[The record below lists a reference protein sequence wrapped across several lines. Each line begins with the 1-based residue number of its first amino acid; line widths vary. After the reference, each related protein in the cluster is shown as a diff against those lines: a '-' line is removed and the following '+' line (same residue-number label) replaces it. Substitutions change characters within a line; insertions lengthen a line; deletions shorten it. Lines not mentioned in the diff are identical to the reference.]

1 MLQAAL
7 LVVSLAALAA
17 PAAWGGRA
25 DRWGAAFLLAD
36 MLLSPLAQH
45 LMIDDV
51 RWGVALVDLGCAA
64 GLVGLAL
71 RADRWW
77 LLFAAGLQIAV
88 VLTHFAALDPAFIYN
103 WTAVTVRLATWIAL
117 LIVLL
122 GGAYEA
128 HVVRRYRLAPSDA
141 V

>member
-1 MLQAAL
+1 MLQAGL
-7 LVVSLAALAA
+7 LIVSLAALATPIA
-17 PAAWGGRA
+17 LGGRV

-36 MLLSPLAQH
+36 MLLSPLAQD
-45 LMIDDV
+45 LMIDDF
-51 RWGVALVDLGCAA
+51 RWGVALVDLACAL
-64 GLVGLAL
+64 GLIGLAL

-88 VLTHFAALDPAFIYN
+88 VLTHLAALGPAFIYN

-122 GGAYEA
+122 GGACEA
-128 HVVRRYRLAPSDA
+128 HLVRRYQLAPLRS